1 MGGKPIMGIAILG
14 FPTNVLPAEVA
25 QKIVDGGR
33 FAAIKRVLLWRGDI
47 PLIRLNLFLV

>member
-33 FAAIKRVLLWRGDI
+33 FACHQAGIAGGWT
-47 PLIRLNLFLV
+47 FH